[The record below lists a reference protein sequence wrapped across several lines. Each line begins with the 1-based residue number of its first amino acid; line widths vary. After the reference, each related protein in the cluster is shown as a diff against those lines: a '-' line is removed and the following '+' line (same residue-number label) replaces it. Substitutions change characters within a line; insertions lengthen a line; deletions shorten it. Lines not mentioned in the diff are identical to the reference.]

1 MTFTSIAPNTNQS
14 TDSNLTGFTTAKLSK
29 ISVAAS
35 LLAII
40 GVTLLQNLL
49 WMSASHPS
57 ELPTIQKQVL
67 ATGSELTTAK

>member
-1 MTFTSIAPNTNQS
+1 MTFTSIASNTTQPTDRQIVAPNTV
-14 TDSNLTGFTTAKLSK
+14 KLSK

-49 WMSASHPS
+49 WMSASHPA
-57 ELPTIQKQVL
+57 ELPTSHKQAL
-67 ATGSELTTAK
+67 AVGTKIAK